1 MLGKT
6 LKLVGEGTISEV
18 EVPEGA
24 TLEQVLASAGLQYDP
39 NTVYRTIGALL
50 DRHDPVPTS
59 GVLVFARAE
68 DNGK

>member
-18 EVPEGA
+18 EVPENA
-24 TLEQVLASAGLQYDP
+24 TLEEVLICAGLQYDP
-39 NTVYRTIGALL
+39 NTIYRTIGAVL
-50 DRHDPVPTS
+50 DRNDRVPDS